1 MLTIEVLP
9 LNINMLLDDLLMRLV
24 ATSNYSLPTTEYPSL
39 MGLMA
44 MVALSFTI
52 SPSLLW
58 LLFGTA
64 LCLVEFFLP
73 TAYTAVIMGV
83 AAMIVALIAVVIT
96 SPFLQVILWLL
107 LSGGLFLLFR
117 RFTPQRKSSAIR
129 DALEAQTISEIL
141 PGQTGRVLY
150 EGNSWRARCS
160 DETKAIAP
168 NQKVYVIGREGTTLI
183 VLPDNL

>member
-1 MLTIEVLP
+1 M
-9 LNINMLLDDLLMRLV
+9 NINMLLDDLSISLV
-24 ATSNYSLPTTEYPSL
+24 ATGNYSLPNTEYHSL

-44 MVALSFTI
+44 TVALSFTI

-58 LLFGTA
+58 LLFGAA
-64 LCLVEFFLP
+64 LCLVEFLVP
-73 TAYTAVIMGV
+73 VVDTPAILGI
-83 AAMIVALIAVVIT
+83 AAIIVALFAPLIP
-96 SPFLQVILWLL
+96 SPVLQVILWLL
-107 LSGGLFLLFR
+107 LSVLIFFLFR
-117 RFTPQRKSSAIR
+117 RLAPKRKATAIR
-129 DALEAQTISEIL
+129 EATEAQTISEIL

-168 NQKVYVIGREGTTLI
+168 HQKVYVIGREGTTLI

>member
-1 MLTIEVLP
+1 MLTIEVQP
-9 LNINMLLDDLLMRLV
+9 MNINMLLDDLLMSFV
-24 ATSNYSLPTTEYPSL
+24 ATSNYSLPTTEHHSL

-44 MVALSFTI
+44 TVALSFTI

-58 LLFGTA
+58 LLFGA
-64 LCLVEFFLP
+64 GLCLVEFVLP

-83 AAMIVALIAVVIT
+83 AAMIVALVT
-96 SPFLQVILWLL
+96 PLMPSPILQVILWLL
-107 LSGGLFLLFR
+107 LSVALFFLFR
-117 RFTPQRKSSAIR
+117 RLTPKRKTSAIR
-129 DALEAQTISEIL
+129 DAVEAQAISEIL

-168 NQKVYVIGREGTTLI
+168 NEKVYVIGREGTTLI
-183 VLPDNL
+183 VLPDKL

>member
-9 LNINMLLDDLLMRLV
+9 MNINMLLDDLLISLV
-24 ATSNYSLPTTEYPSL
+24 ATSNYSLATTEYHSS

-44 MVALSFTI
+44 MVALSLTI

-58 LLFGTA
+58 LLFGAA
-64 LCLVEFFLP
+64 LCLVEFIVP
-73 TAYTAVIMGV
+73 IVDTPAIMGI
-83 AAMIVALIAVVIT
+83 AAIVVALFVPLIP
-96 SPFLQVILWLL
+96 SPVLQVILWLL
-107 LSGGLFLLFR
+107 LSVVIFFLFR
-117 RFTPQRKSSAIR
+117 RLTPKRKTHAIR
-129 DALEAQTISEIL
+129 DAVEAQTISEIL

-160 DETKAIAP
+160 DETKAIAL
-168 NQKVYVIGREGTTLI
+168 NEKVYVIGREGTTLI

>member
-1 MLTIEVLP
+1 MLTIEVLVM
-9 LNINMLLDDLLMRLV
+9 NINMLLDDLLMSLV
-24 ATSNYSLPTTEYPSL
+24 AASNYSLPSTELDSL

-44 MVALSFTI
+44 TAALSFTI
-52 SPSLLW
+52 SPTLVW

-64 LCLVEFFLP
+64 LCLVEFILP

-83 AAMIVALIAVVIT
+83 AAMIVALVAPVMP
-96 SPFLQVILWLL
+96 SPLLQVIVWLL

-117 RFTPQRKSSAIR
+117 RLTPKRKSPAIR
-129 DALEAQTISEIL
+129 DAVEAQTISEIL

-168 NQKVYVIGREGTTLI
+168 NEKVYVIGREGTTLI